1 MTTRSMSSN
10 RERRIDSLGRVVIPA
25 EMRRALGLLAYDVVT
40 VELRAGVI
48 VLMPALIADDRA

>member
-1 MTTRSMSSN
+1 MSSN

-40 VELRAGVI
+40 VELRAGII